1 VFWAVVFAAMLT
13 GHDSSPAGTSTASVQ
28 PVSATARRGAPRV
41 VAPNCYAQERCV
53 FSEAPTVAWS
63 SRVRR
68 GKTWGACL
76 NGIAA
81 ASIPGTPVAITRLE
95 RKSMDEST
103 LVTLRRMIGD
113 ELWSAGW
120 KESKSTL
127 FLPRVRCDDGVVRQS
142 RIAVFGWLDPGRA
155 LSTEYARIIIDQA
168 EQVDREHYDL
178 AQTRLNFTDP
188 WIETEFLRLGLAP
201 RQLVL
206 IFNPDDPE
214 HWANLEFEFEEKG
227 MRVVGDAEG
236 HPSVEVLLSSER
248 DNEENLTAD
257 YGRRMKTF
265 EGTIVHDRLVAGHWT
280 RATGL
285 VYGKA
290 FDSRKHV
297 IDPAGVE
304 SIALGLG
311 PDVLRKW
318 NGYPP
323 PDWPRL
329 RGFDFGINHPFTVA
343 WYAEHDG
350 VLHCYREGYHTGR
363 SGSEWAKW
371 ILEREAEELRAL
383 RFGLDD
389 QGEARAY
396 AVHLAGPELQVD
408 ESWSDH
414 DLQWRRELAAA
425 GIETQPAVKDID
437 AGITRMIATL
447 RERRLVYWRNMLV
460 EEDPYLV
467 REKMPTSVLREY
479 GRYKYPK
486 RKSGVSEVSDH
497 RTNLPI
503 DKDNHGLDRDR
514 YVVTSHFGR
523 IEVGVWGAA

>member
-1 VFWAVVFAAMLT
+1 MFWAVVVAVSTVTGAAGVEPGSGSGT
-13 GHDSSPAGTSTASVQ
+13 APA
-28 PVSATARRGAPRV
+28 RAPRV
-41 VAPNCYAQERCV
+41 IAPNSYAQERCV

-63 SRVRR
+63 SRVRF
-68 GKTWGACL
+68 GKTTGAVINAL
-76 NGIAA
+76 AA
-81 ASIPGTPVAITRLE
+81 ASIPGVPVAITRLE

-103 LVTLRRMIGD
+103 LVTLRRMVGD

-127 FLPRVRCDDGVVRQS
+127 FLPKVRCPDGVVRQS
-142 RIAVFGWLDPGRA
+142 RITAFGWLDPGRA

-168 EQVDREHYDL
+168 EQVDREHFDI
-178 AQTRLNFTDP
+178 AQTRLNFSDP
-188 WIETEFLRLGLAP
+188 WTESEFIRLGLVA
-201 RQLVL
+201 RQLVV

-227 MRVVGDAEG
+227 MRVERDADG
-236 HPSVEVLLSSER
+236 NATVEVLLSHED
-248 DNEENLTAD
+248 DNAENLQAD
-257 YGRRMKTF
+257 YRRRMKTF

-290 FDSRKHV
+290 FEARKHV
-297 IDPAGVE
+297 IDPAGPE
-304 SIALGLG
+304 SRELGLG
-311 PDVLRKW
+311 PEVLAKW

-329 RGFDFGINHPFTVA
+329 RGFDFGVNHPFTVA

-350 VLHCYREGYHTGR
+350 VLHVYREGYHTGR
-363 SGSEWAKW
+363 SGSEWARW

-383 RFGLDD
+383 RFGIDD
-389 QGEARAY
+389 EDEARAY
-396 AVHLAGPELQVD
+396 GPLVNGELRVE

-414 DLQWRRELAAA
+414 DLEWRKELDA
-425 GIETQPAVKDID
+425 GGVWTQPAIKDID
-437 AGITRMIATL
+437 AGIMRMIATL
-447 RERRLVYWRNMLV
+447 RERRIVYWRNMLV
-460 EEDPYLV
+460 EEDPYLA
-467 REKMPTSVLREY
+467 REKLPTSVLREY

-497 RTNLPI
+497 RTNLPV

-514 YVVTSHFGR
+514 YVVASHWGR
-523 IEVGVWGAA
+523 VEVGVWGVAS